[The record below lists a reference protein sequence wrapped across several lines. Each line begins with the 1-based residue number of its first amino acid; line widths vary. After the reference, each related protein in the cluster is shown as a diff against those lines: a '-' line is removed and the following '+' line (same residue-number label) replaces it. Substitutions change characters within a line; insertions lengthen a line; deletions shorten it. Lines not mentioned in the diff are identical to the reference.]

1 MEAGPVRPRTE
12 RTAGDLVTDDPD
24 RHQAGSPP
32 DAGRWRVT
40 VDTNRCFGSGSCTG
54 VAAAYFTL
62 DGDVSRPTTELVE
75 PDERVLDA
83 AELCP
88 GTAITV
94 RDAVSGEQL
103 APGDP

>member
-1 MEAGPVRPRTE
+1 MEAGPVRPRAE
-12 RTAGDLVTDDPD
+12 RTAGDLVTE
-24 RHQAGSPP
+24 QAGPP
-32 DAGRWRVT
+32 PVAGRWRVT

-62 DGDVSRPTTELVE
+62 DGDASRPTSELVE